1 MAQEQAT
8 EQNAHPYNGILARIK
23 KDEEEIAQLESAQKV
38 QEEIENPDLDENAL
52 GAEEKTF
59 KKRYGDLRRYLNQ
72 KLQEAEQEKEELRQ
86 RLREVSSTK
95 LELPKT
101 EAELTEFATE
111 YPDLFAL
118 IETAILRRVQETRE
132 EINASLEDINRE
144 RLVAARER
152 AEAALLKEHP
162 DATEIRADPR
172 FHEWAEKQ
180 SLMIRNALYKNATD
194 WQACSD
200 ALHLYKSYLAR
211 EDKVKQKTPASAA
224 EGVKVR
230 GSAPRGALD
239 NAPRTTKKLWKES
252 EIKALSSREAERL
265 WPEIEAAIR
274 AGEIEYD
281 ITGAAM

>member
-118 IETAILRRVQETRE
+118 IETLNLCHV
-132 EINASLEDINRE
+132 
-144 RLVAARER
+144 
-152 AEAALLKEHP
+152 H
-162 DATEIRADPR
+162 
-172 FHEWAEKQ
+172 
-180 SLMIRNALYKNATD
+180 
-194 WQACSD
+194 
-200 ALHLYKSYLAR
+200 
-211 EDKVKQKTPASAA
+211 
-224 EGVKVR
+224 
-230 GSAPRGALD
+230 
-239 NAPRTTKKLWKES
+239 
-252 EIKALSSREAERL
+252 
-265 WPEIEAAIR
+265 
-274 AGEIEYD
+274 
-281 ITGAAM
+281 